1 MFSHE
6 YLVLDYMLNDDIM
19 EDSFISMLS
28 EYGVSAKTVKA
39 GVRFSTSDV
48 GNSCV
53 TAAPFYDLDGARIR
67 LGKPICLSH
76 DKGHSIEQF
85 IKMLNGLAMVFKENE
100 DLVEKLGNTQIKHS
114 GGCFLHIID
123 KNRSLRSG
131 SEDLADELDAEFPAG
146 CTAIDVFLALNKIV
160 EVRNSRKELNPTQLI
175 NLTET
180 IAKLLL
186 INYTD
191 YDHVWTD
198 ED

>member
-1 MFSHE
+1 M
-6 YLVLDYMLNDDIM
+6 
-19 EDSFISMLS
+19 
-28 EYGVSAKTVKA
+28 
-39 GVRFSTSDV
+39 
-48 GNSCV
+48 
-53 TAAPFYDLDGARIR
+53 
-67 LGKPICLSH
+67 
-76 DKGHSIEQF
+76 
-85 IKMLNGLAMVFKENE
+85 
-100 DLVEKLGNTQIKHS
+100 
-114 GGCFLHIID
+114 HIID

-160 EVRNSRKELNPTQLI
+160 EVRNSRKELIPTQLI

-186 INYTD
+186 INYAD

>member
-1 MFSHE
+1 
-6 YLVLDYMLNDDIM
+6 
-19 EDSFISMLS
+19 
-28 EYGVSAKTVKA
+28 
-39 GVRFSTSDV
+39 
-48 GNSCV
+48 
-53 TAAPFYDLDGARIR
+53 
-67 LGKPICLSH
+67 
-76 DKGHSIEQF
+76 
-85 IKMLNGLAMVFKENE
+85 MLNGLAMVFKENE
-100 DLVEKLGNTQIKHS
+100 DLVEKLGNTQIKHP

-186 INYTD
+186 INYAD